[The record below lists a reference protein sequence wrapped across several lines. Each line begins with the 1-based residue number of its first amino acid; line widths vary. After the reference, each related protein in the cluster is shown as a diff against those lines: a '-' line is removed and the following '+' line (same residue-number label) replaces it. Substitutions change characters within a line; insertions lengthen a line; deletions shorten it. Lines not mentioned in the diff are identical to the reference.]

1 MKGNN
6 KMNENKKTI
15 EYPFMNGYCERCR
28 NHYLLDGDESRCRV
42 ITIFGGSAMC
52 AQVKSCVKYNK

>member
-1 MKGNN
+1 
-6 KMNENKKTI
+6 MNENKKTI

-28 NHYLLDGDESRCRV
+28 NHYLLDGDESRCRA
-42 ITIFGGSAMC
+42 IFGGSAMC